1 MVRRILDTP
10 SSLTIETL
18 VEGDNQTF
26 PRPGDTVHIHYTG
39 TLSDG
44 RVFDSSH
51 KRGRPFVV
59 KIGTGLVITGWDEG
73 APYLLPVTDP
83 SDTGQ
88 TSRRSKMSLGETA
101 LLTAGPEFAY
111 GAMGVPPLIPP
122 NATLKFEME
131 LLKID
136 RERPEK

>member
-1 MVRRILDTP
+1 M
-10 SSLTIETL
+10 SLTIETL

-73 APYLLPVTDP
+73 VP
-83 SDTGQ
+83 
-88 TSRRSKMSLGETA
+88 KMSLGETA